1 MSLVRI
7 VPAGSQPLAELG
19 ELSESARRYAAEQH
33 AKNTKR
39 AYAADWQ
46 TFATWAR
53 AHGVEPELVEDAQ
66 LASYLAHLADLGRSP
81 ATIDRAA
88 RGIGARLRQI
98 EHGWGLG
105 PEARRVLIGI
115 RRTSTWRSRA
125 KRALTAPELRV
136 VLEHAGDGRLGLRN
150 RALFLLGFAGGFRR
164 EELVALNV
172 SDLTFAAEG
181 LRVAIRRSKT
191 DQEGRGQEKGIVRGK
206 RGDVCPVASVR
217 AWLDETGAA
226 GDDPVFVAVGRWERE
241 PDGKFRRLSAVMV
254 KYNLAAAC
262 RRAGLGSAEYGGHS
276 LRSGFVTTAAA
287 QGKAIS
293 DIMRQTG
300 HRSLAQV
307 QRYIRHGTV
316 FVKNASEGILG

>member
-7 VPAGSQPLAELG
+7 VPAGSHPLAELG
-19 ELSESARRYAAEQH
+19 QLSESARRYAAEQH
-33 AKNTKR
+33 SKATRRGYASDWRQLAK
-39 AYAADWQ
+39 W
-46 TFATWAR
+46 ATAQGLE
-53 AHGVEPELVEDAQ
+53 AELIEDVQ
-66 LASYLAHLADLGRSP
+66 LASYLAHLADLGKAP

-105 PEARRVLIGI
+105 PESRRVLIGI

-125 KRALTAPELRV
+125 KRALTASELRV

-164 EELVALNV
+164 AELVALNV
-172 SDLTFAAEG
+172 SDLTFGAEG
-181 LRVAIRRSKT
+181 LRVALRRSKT
-191 DQEGRGQEKGIVRGK
+191 DQEGRGQEKGIMRGK

-217 AWLDETGAA
+217 AWLDDTGATD
-226 GDDPVFVAVGRWERE
+226 DDPVFTAVGRWERLPNGE
-241 PDGKFRRLSAVMV
+241 LRRLSAVMV
-254 KYNLAAAC
+254 KYALASAC

-276 LRSGFVTTAAA
+276 LRSGFVTQAAA
-287 QGKAIS
+287 QGKAIA

-316 FVKNASEGILG
+316 FIRNASEGILG